1 MTDLATAFRNKVIAD
16 TDVAADIGTQLYPA
30 VVGQKAVLPYARF
43 HIISDPRPEHLKGYQ
58 GSRRT
63 RIQVSIFAEDFSEAK
78 RIGSN
83 IVKAVSAPWSTPD
96 GKVGRVKCEGPRE
109 GQGTDTPNGF
119 VHHQIVEAMME
130 HTFAD

>member
-1 MTDLATAFRNKVIAD
+1 MADLATAFRARVLAD
-16 TDVAADIGTQLYPA
+16 GAVAADLGTKLYPGA
-30 VVGQKAVLPYARF
+30 VGQSATLPYARY

-63 RIQVSIFAEDFSEAK
+63 RIQVSVFAETFLTAK

-83 IVKAVSAPWSTPD
+83 IVKALDAPWSTPD

-119 VHHQIVEAMME
+119 IHHQIVDAMME